1 LNSLFRIVRPHHF
14 IKNLLIFLPI
24 LFIDEPIW
32 PVLYHRLIP
41 GFFAFCFLS
50 SFVYIFNDIRDAS
63 LDKHHTI
70 RSSRPIASGVISKKA
85 AFFFGCLLLAVAV
98 TINML
103 SAGGLW
109 APWVLMALYL
119 VINIGYSSGLKN
131 LPVIEIVILAGG
143 FLMRILYGVVLSG
156 GTVSVWLLLSIVF
169 LSTYLGF
176 GKRRNELLYHGTK
189 SRKVLQ
195 YYKPKELNLFM
206 GISFILSIAFYL
218 LWCLYPGVAFLTP
231 PIGLYCSIPI
241 VIAILFRYH
250 SLINKKAEG
259 DPVDILLKDGVILS
273 ASFLYSGLILWV
285 FL

>member
-24 LFIDEPIW
+24 LFTDEPIW

-70 RSSRPIASGVISKKA
+70 RGSRPIASGVISKKA

-98 TINML
+98 TINMF

-119 VINIGYSSGLKN
+119 VINIAYSGGLKN

-176 GKRRNELLYHGTK
+176 GKRRNELLYHGTAARQVLRHYRPK
-189 SRKVLQ
+189 S
-195 YYKPKELNLFM
+195 LNLFM
-206 GISFILSIAFYL
+206 GVSLASSIVFYL

-231 PIGLYCSIPI
+231 PIALYGSIPI
-241 VIAILFRYH
+241 VLAILFRYH
-250 SLINKKAEG
+250 YLIHQQTEG
-259 DPVDILLKDGVILS
+259 DPVDILLKDRIILS

>member
-1 LNSLFRIVRPHHF
+1 MNSLFRIVRPHHF

-24 LFIDEPIW
+24 LFIDEQIW

-41 GFFAFCFLS
+41 GFFSFCFLS

-63 LDKHHTI
+63 LDKQHTI

-98 TINML
+98 TINLL

-109 APWVLMALYL
+109 SAWVLMALYL
-119 VINIGYSSGLKN
+119 AMNIGYSSGLKN

-143 FLMRILYGVVLSG
+143 FLLRILYGAVLSG
-156 GTVSVWLLLSIVF
+156 GAVSVWLLLSIAF

-231 PIGLYCSIPI
+231 PIALYGSIPI
-241 VIAILFRYH
+241 VLAILFRYH
-250 SLINKKAEG
+250 YLIHQQTEG
-259 DPVDILLKDGVILS
+259 DPVDILLKDRIILS
-273 ASFLYSGLILWV
+273 VSFLYSGLILWV

>member
-1 LNSLFRIVRPHHF
+1 MNSLFRIVRPHHF

-24 LFIDEPIW
+24 LFTDEPIW

-70 RSSRPIASGVISKKA
+70 RGSRPIASGVISKKA

-98 TINML
+98 TINMF

-119 VINIGYSSGLKN
+119 VINIAYSGGLKN

-176 GKRRNELLYHGTK
+176 GKRRNELLYHGTAARQVLRHYRPK
-189 SRKVLQ
+189 S
-195 YYKPKELNLFM
+195 LNLFM
-206 GISFILSIAFYL
+206 GVSLAFSIVFYL

-231 PIGLYCSIPI
+231 PIALYGSIPI
-241 VIAILFRYH
+241 VLAILFRYH
-250 SLINKKAEG
+250 YLIHQQTEG
-259 DPVDILLKDGVILS
+259 DPVDILLKDRIILS

>member
-1 LNSLFRIVRPHHF
+1 
-14 IKNLLIFLPI
+14 
-24 LFIDEPIW
+24 
-32 PVLYHRLIP
+32 
-41 GFFAFCFLS
+41 
-50 SFVYIFNDIRDAS
+50 
-63 LDKHHTI
+63 
-70 RSSRPIASGVISKKA
+70 
-85 AFFFGCLLLAVAV
+85 
-98 TINML
+98 ML

>member
-24 LFIDEPIW
+24 LFIDEPIR
-32 PVLYHRLIP
+32 PVLFRRLIP

-50 SFVYIFNDIRDAS
+50 SFIYIFNDIRDAS
-63 LDKHHTI
+63 LDKQHTI
-70 RSSRPIASGVISKKA
+70 RSGRPIASGVISKKA

-98 TINML
+98 TINL
-103 SAGGLW
+103 FSAGGLW
-109 APWVLMALYL
+109 APWALMALYL
-119 VINIGYSSGLKN
+119 VINIAYSSGLKN
-131 LPVIEIVILAGG
+131 LPVVEIVILAGG
-143 FLMRILYGVVLSG
+143 FLLRILYGAALSG
-156 GTVSVWLLLSIVF
+156 GAVSVWLILSIVS
-169 LSTYLGF
+169 LSIYLGF
-176 GKRRNELLYHGTK
+176 GKRRNELLYHGTAA
-189 SRKVLQ
+189 RRVLRR
-195 YYKPKELNLFM
+195 YCPRALNRFM
-206 GISFILSIAFYL
+206 GVSFVLSILFYL
-218 LWCLYPGVAFLTP
+218 LWCFYPGVAFSLA